1 MTVDQKLVRVVFG
14 YAASLQ
20 KTQKLFKISQNQSL
34 MIHTEV

>member
-14 YAASLQ
+14 CAASLQ
-20 KTQKLFKISQNQSL
+20 KTQKLFKDRKTSL